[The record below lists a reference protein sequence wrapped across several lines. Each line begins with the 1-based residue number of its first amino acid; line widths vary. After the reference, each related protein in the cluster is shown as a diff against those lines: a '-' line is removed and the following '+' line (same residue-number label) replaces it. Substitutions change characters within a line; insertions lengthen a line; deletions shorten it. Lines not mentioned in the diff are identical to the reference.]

1 MAEGEPFLLAGI
13 PIEGAQAQIGR
24 LVQENILYAAL
35 VKQLRRVH
43 YPQTSR
49 YSSCDCAC
57 GRSTQCPELAA
68 LSIVS
73 SIK

>member
-1 MAEGEPFLLAGI
+1 MAADEAFELAGI
-13 PIEGAQAQIGR
+13 PIHGAQAQIGR

-35 VKQLRRVH
+35 VKQLRRIH
-43 YPQTSR
+43 KPQTNR
-49 YSSCDCAC
+49 YSSYDCEC
-57 GRSTQCPELAA
+57 NRKSQCPELAA